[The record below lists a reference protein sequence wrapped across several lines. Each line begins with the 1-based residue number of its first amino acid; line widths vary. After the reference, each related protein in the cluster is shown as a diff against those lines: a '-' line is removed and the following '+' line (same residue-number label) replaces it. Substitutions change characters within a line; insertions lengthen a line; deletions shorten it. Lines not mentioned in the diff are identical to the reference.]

1 MTKEEFINNT
11 REKYKKLHLYFN
23 ENTIRIWSALESQ
36 FYGRGGVSFVA
47 EATGLSRTTIY
58 EGLQEISSKT
68 FAKRKD
74 DPKERIRKEGGGRKS
89 IKETYPNIEA
99 ELEAMLEP
107 VTRGD
112 PESPLLWT
120 CKSTYKIATQLE
132 ETRGIKIS
140 QRTVCDLLSDLGY
153 SLQSNRKTNEGGNH
167 EDRDAQFY
175 YIYRRVKEFQRKK
188 EPVISVD
195 TKKKE
200 LIGEYKNN
208 GREYHEK
215 GNPVEVNVYDF
226 VDKEI
231 GKVSPYG
238 IYDQTKNLGFVN
250 VGIDHDTA
258 EFAVESIRRW
268 WLEMGSTVY
277 KNAKELMITADCGG
291 SNGNRNRLWKYE
303 LQKFSNETGL
313 SIRICHFPPGTSKWN
328 KIEHKMFCHIS
339 KNWRG
344 RPLTSREVVVNLI
357 SNTTTTKGL
366 KISARLDENQYEPGK
381 KISDEMINEL
391 KLKNAK
397 FHGEWNYKISPN
409 NQS

>member
-1 MTKEEFINNT
+1 MAKEKFIENT
-11 REKYKKLHLYFN
+11 REKFKTLQMYLN

-36 FYGRGGVSFVA
+36 FFGRGGVSFVS

-58 EGLQEISSKT
+58 EGIREVNSKN
-68 FAKRKD
+68 FVKQAEHA
-74 DPKERIRKEGGGRKS
+74 KERIRREGGGRKS
-89 IKETYPNIEA
+89 IRETYPNIEA
-99 ELEAMLEP
+99 ILETMLEP

-120 CKSTYKIATQLE
+120 CKSTHKIAQQLE
-132 ETRGIKIS
+132 ETKGIKIS
-140 QRTVCDLLSDLGY
+140 QRAVCDLLGEMGY

-175 YIYRRVKEFQRKK
+175 YIYGKVKEFQRRQA
-188 EPVISVD
+188 PVISVD

-200 LIGEYKNN
+200 MIGEYKNN
-208 GREYHEK
+208 GQEYHEK
-215 GNPVEVNVYDF
+215 GNPVKVNVYDF
-226 VDKEI
+226 VDKEM
-231 GKVSPYG
+231 GKVSPCG
-238 IYDQTKNLGFVN
+238 IYDQTNNLGYVN

-268 WLEMGSTVY
+268 WREMGSELY
-277 KNAKELMITADCGG
+277 KDAKELMITADCGG

-303 LQKFSNETGL
+303 LQKFSNETKL
-313 SIRICHFPPGTSKWN
+313 KIRVCHFPPGTSKWN

-357 SNTTTTKGL
+357 SNTSTTKGL
-366 KISARLDENQYEPGK
+366 KITARLDENNYEPGK
-381 KISDEMINEL
+381 KNSDDMINEI
-391 KLKNAK
+391 KLKRAK

-409 NQS
+409 D

>member
-1 MTKEEFINNT
+1 MTKEEFIKST
-11 REKYKKLHLYFN
+11 RKKYEKLHLYLN
-23 ENTIRIWSALESQ
+23 ENTIRIWSALESEY
-36 FYGRGGVSFVA
+36 YGRGGVSFVA
-47 EATGLSRTTIY
+47 QATGLSRTTIY
-58 EGLQEISSKT
+58 EGLQEIRSGEPKK
-68 FAKRKD
+68 AD
-74 DPKERIRKEGGGRKS
+74 VNLKERVRKEGGGRKS
-89 IKETYPNIEA
+89 IKDKYPNIDT
-99 ELEAMLEP
+99 ELETMLEP

-120 CKSTYKIATQLE
+120 CKSTYKIARQLDE
-132 ETRGIKIS
+132 SKGIKVS
-140 QRTVCDLLSDLGY
+140 QRTVCDLLTDLGY
-153 SLQSNRKTNEGGNH
+153 SLQSNRKTHEGGNH
-167 EDRDAQFY
+167 QDRDAQFY
-175 YIYRRVKEFQRKK
+175 FIYRKVKEFQRKK

-208 GREYHEK
+208 GQEYHKK
-215 GNPVEVNVYDF
+215 GMPTEVNVYDF

-268 WLEMGSTVY
+268 WLEMGSKVY

-303 LQKFSNETGL
+303 LQKLSNETGL
-313 SIRICHFPPGTSKWN
+313 KITICHFPPGTSKWN

-357 SNTTTTKGL
+357 SNTTTTNGL
-366 KISARLDENQYEPGK
+366 KIEARLDQNSYEPGK
-381 KISDEMINEL
+381 KINDEML
-391 KLKNAK
+391 KEIKIKNAK

-409 NQS
+409 NLS